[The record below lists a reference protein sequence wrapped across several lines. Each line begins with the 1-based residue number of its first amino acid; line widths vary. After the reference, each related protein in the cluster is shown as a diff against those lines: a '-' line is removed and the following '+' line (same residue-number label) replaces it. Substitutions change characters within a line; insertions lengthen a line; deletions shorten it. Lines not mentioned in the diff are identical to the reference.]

1 MSLSLKL
8 VSYVIV
14 VQSPSHVQL
23 FATTMTTACQDALSF
38 TMSRS
43 LPKFMFITSVMPS
56 SHLILSWPLHFLP
69 SIFSSIRDFSN
80 ESSICSYQMTK
91 NTKASASVLP
101 VNIQGW
107 SSLRLTGL
115 ISLLSKRLSGVFSS
129 TTVGR
134 HQFFGILPS
143 LWSSSQNG
151 TWPLWRP

>member
-23 FATTMTTACQDALSF
+23 FATTMTTACQGALSF

-43 LPKFMFITSVMPS
+43 LPKLMFITSVMPS
-56 SHLILSWPLHFLP
+56 SHLILSWPFHFLP

-91 NTKASASVLP
+91 NTEASASVLP

-107 SSLRLTGL
+107 SPLRLTGL

-134 HQFFGILPS
+134 HQFFGSLPS